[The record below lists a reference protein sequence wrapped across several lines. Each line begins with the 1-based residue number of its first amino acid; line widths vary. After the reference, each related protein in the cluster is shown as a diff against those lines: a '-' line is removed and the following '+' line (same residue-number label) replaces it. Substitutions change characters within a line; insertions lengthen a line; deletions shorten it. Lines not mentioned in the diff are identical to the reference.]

1 MNPQDDIQWLK
12 NQVVDMQSQLAF
24 QEDLIQ
30 ALNDVVTR
38 QQQQLEHVNEL
49 LQDQKQ
55 QLAGVVGATGS
66 SAGDHSEK
74 PPHY

>member
-1 MNPQDDIQWLK
+1 MSPQEDIHWLK
-12 NQVVDMQSQLAF
+12 IQVVELQSQLAF
-24 QEDLIQ
+24 QEDLVQ

-38 QQQQLEHVNEL
+38 QQKQLEHLHEL

-55 QLAGVVGATGS
+55 QLDGVVGATGS
-66 SAGDHSEK
+66 GGDAEK